1 MKNLEKTKKK
11 PGDFLIF
18 LSLLL
23 LINPSVQVVDIF
35 PDFIA
40 YFIIIN
46 RLSYATDR
54 APYFAE
60 AKSALSKLMLISL
73 LKLPAYFVVVFARSG
88 NVGDTDIYALFAFS
102 FAFVEAIFSLVAI
115 YYLFEGAFYLGQR
128 TEAVSLIRPFYINR
142 RGTRTT
148 SPEALR
154 RLLYF
159 FAVYKCA
166 AYGLPELLLLTKTV
180 TESELKN
187 YFNITSLYPY
197 TILFAILSVI
207 IIGIIVLRRTYAYIK
222 QAEGSV
228 KLRDALDSLVV
239 GEERIRLEN
248 RAKVK
253 DISLILG
260 IITVSSIFMIEIRL
274 DNFSLVNINPHFF
287 MGIILLFAL
296 HKMTKYVGKSTAPKI
311 ALWIFIIISAIEWV
325 MEANFLS
332 EYSFSLLASSGLVK
346 GEFEPI
352 LIVSLVEVVCFA
364 VAVILFG
371 RGILKLQALHSAQGD
386 DSGKKR
392 LFTVGYIALS
402 VILGA
407 MRYASLLLRYFAKN
421 TTVSFENDGMI
432 TNGVVTEP
440 LLPWFGVVV
449 IAVTIIYVFYSYY
462 LFVSIKEDVQIKYS

>member
-1 MKNLEKTKKK
+1 M
-11 PGDFLIF
+11 
-18 LSLLL
+18 
-23 LINPSVQVVDIF
+23 
-35 PDFIA
+35 
-40 YFIIIN
+40 
-46 RLSYATDR
+46 
-54 APYFAE
+54 
-60 AKSALSKLMLISL
+60 
-73 LKLPAYFVVVFARSG
+73 
-88 NVGDTDIYALFAFS
+88 
-102 FAFVEAIFSLVAI
+102 
-115 YYLFEGAFYLGQR
+115 
-128 TEAVSLIRPFYINR
+128 
-142 RGTRTT
+142 
-148 SPEALR
+148 
-154 RLLYF
+154 
-159 FAVYKCA
+159 
-166 AYGLPELLLLTKTV
+166 
-180 TESELKN
+180 
-187 YFNITSLYPY
+187 
-197 TILFAILSVI
+197 
-207 IIGIIVLRRTYAYIK
+207 RRTYAYIK
-222 QAEGSV
+222 QADGSV

-311 ALWIFIIISAIEWV
+311 ALWIFIIISAFEWV